1 MELEDEKFT
10 VNSPMLSHILEKRQL
25 VSAHILPNGQGR
37 WLVGPGW
44 LTWPFS
50 PGPDLRPQLKTLFQ
64 PNPIEVE
71 RFLQE
76 KTKTPEEIRNV
87 EHPQDDTL
95 EAAVA
100 RMSEMARK
108 EGKPNL
114 IMSPEEW
121 KNIVLSYMANN
132 DAIGFGE
139 EVHQRAEN
147 IDSIEEAN
155 KWLALAMNIWNTTP
169 QPDRGGK
176 SAIEIIRQ
184 QQGKNRKS
192 RKPFPPDS
200 H

>member
-1 MELEDEKFT
+1 
-10 VNSPMLSHILEKRQL
+10 MLSHILEKRQL
-25 VSAHILPNGQGR
+25 VSAHIQPTVQGR

-50 PGPDLRPQLKTLFQ
+50 PGPHLRPQLKTLFQ

-76 KTKTPEEIRNV
+76 KTKTPEELKNV

-114 IMSPEEW
+114 IISPEEW
-121 KNIVLSYMANN
+121 KNIVLSYMVNN

-139 EVHQRAEN
+139 EVHQRVEN
-147 IDSIEEAN
+147 IDSIEEAS
-155 KWLALAMNIWNTTP
+155 KWLAWL
-169 QPDRGGK
+169 
-176 SAIEIIRQ
+176 
-184 QQGKNRKS
+184 
-192 RKPFPPDS
+192 
-200 H
+200 

>member
-1 MELEDEKFT
+1 M
-10 VNSPMLSHILEKRQL
+10 
-25 VSAHILPNGQGR
+25 
-37 WLVGPGW
+37 
-44 LTWPFS
+44 
-50 PGPDLRPQLKTLFQ
+50 RPQLKTLFQ

-76 KTKTPEEIRNV
+76 KTKTPEEVKNV

-139 EVHQRAEN
+139 EVHQRVEN
-147 IDSIEEAN
+147 IDSIEEAS
-155 KWLALAMNIWNTTP
+155 KWLAWL
-169 QPDRGGK
+169 
-176 SAIEIIRQ
+176 
-184 QQGKNRKS
+184 
-192 RKPFPPDS
+192 
-200 H
+200 